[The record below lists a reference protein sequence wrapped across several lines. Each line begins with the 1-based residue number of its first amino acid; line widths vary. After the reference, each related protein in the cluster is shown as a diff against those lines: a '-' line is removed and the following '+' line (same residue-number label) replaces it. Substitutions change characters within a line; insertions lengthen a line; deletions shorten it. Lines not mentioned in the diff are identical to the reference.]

1 MDLHV
6 LPYIADFINMIY
18 KSFFFFLIIQLL
30 LILGSLVGIA
40 YGIANDQ
47 YYFIVGGSLLTVILC
62 AKLYKFLTRRFVEI
76 DDFFESVKYR
86 DFSRWFT
93 EEHGPRDIK
102 KLHKGFNLVNETFK
116 EINTEKQAQFLYLQK
131 ILEMVDVGIVAY
143 NLESGDVLWVNDSL
157 LKILDLPSFKNIRF
171 VEKRRPN
178 LFEKIFET
186 YHSNHQNIRVDLHNE
201 TMKVLISDTIFQVD
215 ERAFKLIVMQNIE
228 DTLNKNE
235 SEAWKKL
242 LSVMTHE
249 IMNSIAPI
257 ASLSETLES
266 EVQLKLKDPEKY
278 DLNLEDLEDG
288 ITTIKNRSE
297 GLMKF
302 AKTYRTL
309 NKVSQVNRSKIYVDD
324 LFKNISSLL
333 KPSLDQKAIRIDFV
347 QHTSRLDLNIDT
359 HLIEQVLINLI
370 INARDACEG
379 IDQAKII
386 VSAERF
392 REGVQIKVA
401 DNGKGIPAEILDTI
415 FVPFYSTKKTGS
427 GIGLSLSKQI
437 MMLHNG
443 RLQVQSEEGKGTVM
457 SMIF

>member
-1 MDLHV
+1 M
-6 LPYIADFINMIY
+6 
-18 KSFFFFLIIQLL
+18 
-30 LILGSLVGIA
+30 ILGGLIAIA
-40 YGIANDQ
+40 YGLNNEQ
-47 YYFIVGGSLLTVILC
+47 HYFVVGGVMVALICSVN
-62 AKLYKFLTRRFVEI
+62 LYKFVTRRFVEI
-76 DDFFESVKYR
+76 DDFFESIKYR
-86 DFSRWFT
+86 DFSRWFS

-116 EINTEKQAQFLYLQK
+116 EINSERQAQFLYLQK

-143 NLESGDVLWVNDSL
+143 NLESGNVLWVNESF
-157 LKILDLPSFKNIRF
+157 LKIIDLPSFKNVRF
-171 VEKRRPN
+171 VEKRRPV

-186 YHSNHQNIRVDLHNE
+186 YHTNYQNINLDLHSE
-201 TMKVLISDTIFQVD
+201 TMKVLIRDTIFQVED
-215 ERAFKLIVMQNIE
+215 SAFKLIVMQNIE

-257 ASLSETLES
+257 ASLSETLQAEIQQKLRDQ
-266 EVQLKLKDPEKY
+266 ENYQLH
-278 DLNLEDLEDG
+278 LEDLDAG
-288 ITTIKNRSE
+288 ITSIKRRSE

-309 NKVSQVNRSKIYVDD
+309 NQVSQVNRSKIYVDD
-324 LFKNISSLL
+324 LFKNISNLL
-333 KPSLDQKAIRIDFV
+333 KPSLNQKQITIEFI
-347 QHTSRLDLNIDT
+347 QQTTRLELNIDT

-379 IDQAKII
+379 RDHGKII
-386 VSAERF
+386 VTAERF

-401 DNGKGIPAEILDTI
+401 DNGKGIPSEILDTI